1 MRNTPTSSP
10 APWALEGS
18 LFHLRLFMPWPL
30 GGKLVK
36 HYLHLHGL
44 LLKNVFYNVI
54 ANTGFIHF
62 QIIFFPSSLWLT
74 WNTSL
79 QIGKDFSNN
88 LCCPIA
94 NDLG

>member
-62 QIIFFPSSLWLT
+62 QIIFFPLASGSHGILPFKSVKTFLIIYVV
-74 WNTSL
+74 L
-79 QIGKDFSNN
+79 
-88 LCCPIA
+88 
-94 NDLG
+94 